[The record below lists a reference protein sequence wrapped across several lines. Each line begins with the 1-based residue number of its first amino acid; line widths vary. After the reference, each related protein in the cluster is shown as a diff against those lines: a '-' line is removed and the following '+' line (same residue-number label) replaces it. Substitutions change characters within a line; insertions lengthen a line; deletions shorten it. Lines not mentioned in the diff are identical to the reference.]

1 MAWAKL
7 LVRLKGEIRPSSINI
22 LEGGRSY
29 EMQLWW
35 EVQPWEAE
43 VFPVKREL
51 GLRKTDHEVE
61 DESIS
66 CVS

>member
-1 MAWAKL
+1 
-7 LVRLKGEIRPSSINI
+7 
-22 LEGGRSY
+22 
-29 EMQLWW
+29 MQLWW